1 MSKKYSYILV
11 VIVLIGLCLLPS
23 TEVLAQCPMCK
34 MSAESNL
41 SNGGSAGQGLNKG
54 ILFLLSLPYLL
65 IGTLGYVWW
74 KNKNKTVA
82 DFSEEG

>member
-1 MSKKYSYILV
+1 
-11 VIVLIGLCLLPS
+11 
-23 TEVLAQCPMCK
+23 